1 MEAQAATV
9 KIDPPKLLQAMRA
22 RGFDSVTEL
31 ADSLG
36 LHRNT
41 VGNYLSGKTGMP
53 QALALILEALDLA
66 PGEVLYLD
74 RPSRQV
80 PGLCLSDLLER
91 WQKAQPEAAWAL
103 FGSRARGTAKLY
115 SDYDVGVYQDPGLS
129 YTAYSR
135 LLDLAAQWNESQLT
149 TVQLVDLGRA
159 DESFLHRIGPDL
171 VLLGGSTAA
180 WCALLRKA
188 GLHLHE

>member
-74 RPSRQV
+74 RPV
-80 PGLCLSDLLER
+80 E
-91 WQKAQPEAAWAL
+91 
-103 FGSRARGTAKLY
+103 
-115 SDYDVGVYQDPGLS
+115 
-129 YTAYSR
+129 
-135 LLDLAAQWNESQLT
+135 
-149 TVQLVDLGRA
+149 
-159 DESFLHRIGPDL
+159 
-171 VLLGGSTAA
+171 
-180 WCALLRKA
+180 
-188 GLHLHE
+188 